1 MKIFTTVGATISVLG
16 LLQAACGTA
25 NVAQISAA
33 AEAEGAALVVADSGS
48 GTANSLDV
56 SLDPV
61 PSPLSVSEESDLIF
75 NILTGE
81 IAGRLGMV
89 GVASESYLE
98 ASTASSDERVSE
110 RAVKLAIFDR
120 NFERAELASV
130 RLSLIH
136 I

>member
-1 MKIFTTVGATISVLG
+1 VKIFTTVGATISVLG

-81 IAGRLGMV
+81 IPQPQVMNGSANAL
-89 GVASESYLE
+89 
-98 ASTASSDERVSE
+98 
-110 RAVKLAIFDR
+110 
-120 NFERAELASV
+120 
-130 RLSLIH
+130 
-136 I
+136 